1 MCDVGLTL
9 LYGKVEPQVEDDLLT
24 CQAVPSMH
32 MNWFRRIANRFF
44 LFSRLSFKWR
54 LKTYFWQVYGV
65 LTFHLCSQI
74 PLDNMTNE
82 MEQRVEPHNDYFS
95 TQFLLNFVILGT
107 HNITVESSVIDSNG
121 IVWKTGPKTTIFVK
135 SLEDPYSQQVRL
147 QQQQQQQGPAPAQQQ
162 QQRTAY
168 SRF

>member
-1 MCDVGLTL
+1 
-9 LYGKVEPQVEDDLLT
+9 
-24 CQAVPSMH
+24 
-32 MNWFRRIANRFF
+32 
-44 LFSRLSFKWR
+44 
-54 LKTYFWQVYGV
+54 
-65 LTFHLCSQI
+65 
-74 PLDNMTNE
+74 MTNE

-147 QQQQQQQGPAPAQQQ
+147 QQQQGQPPSQQQ

-168 SRF
+168 SRFWFPEVTLSWSTGVEAFLGHFFNIFGTLFIITFS